1 MFRIHNLN
9 IGKLSLYVLLCWL
22 PHIKADD
29 QIITT
34 NPSTSSHVAGAKD
47 ISLSIEYA
55 TNSANTQTTGIGIS
69 IYFDSSK
76 LEFVS
81 LTENGAVEDDLFV
94 ITAAPSDIATDD
106 DNDDDNSAT
115 DKKANINLISFSGNF
130 PDEDVWPADEAP
142 LSLGTIVFRAAETG
156 IIGTTTIN
164 YELNTALGYNG
175 VAESATIE
183 FLADSDGDGVFDTD
197 DAFPLDATETIDTDT
212 DGTGNNADT
221 DDDNDGVLD
230 TADAF
235 ALISLDGLTD
245 TDGDGRPNDCDSTCQ
260 TAGMSADT
268 DDDNDGVLDT
278 ADAFAL
284 ISLDG
289 LTDTDGDGRPND
301 CDSSC
306 QTAGMS
312 ADTDDDNDEALDAD
326 DAFPLDA
333 TESVDTDNDG
343 TGNNADTD
351 DDNDEVLDADDA
363 FPLDAAESIDTDSD
377 GTGNNADADDDN
389 DGVLDTD
396 DAFPLDATE
405 SIDTDTDGT
414 GNNADT
420 DDDNDGVS
428 DGADLFPLDASE
440 SSDADSDGIGNNA
453 DEDDDNDLVLDSDDA
468 FPEDARYAEDL
479 DGDSLPDEWEQQ
491 YGLDIDDPKNA
502 YFDPDQDGYLNW
514 EEFLSGS
521 DPAVAERK
529 AQVIYTDRV
538 AILTPARTSRFT
550 VSYTTTDLNPNLT
563 GVGIRI
569 HYNSAY
575 VTEVVLENIFDPG
588 LLGVDQV
595 QNDEFDL
602 DGDADT
608 DRYFIVAWAD
618 TNDPTWPGQL
628 PTDLFDIVIT
638 TVDTI
643 IELDF
648 YPIRFSVAGT
658 AVGYNLSA
666 PSVYNLVASTSL
678 DIDGDGEANALSD
691 GLMVI
696 RRFFGFTGESLI
708 SGAVS
713 DEATYKTAETIA
725 ERIDAF
731 SDGFDVDADGQV
743 EALSDGLMIIR
754 RLFGFSGESL
764 VAGALSASAE
774 RTDPDEIAAFID
786 SLANIKD

>member
-1 MFRIHNLN
+1 
-9 IGKLSLYVLLCWL
+9 
-22 PHIKADD
+22 
-29 QIITT
+29 
-34 NPSTSSHVAGAKD
+34 
-47 ISLSIEYA
+47 
-55 TNSANTQTTGIGIS
+55 
-69 IYFDSSK
+69 
-76 LEFVS
+76 
-81 LTENGAVEDDLFV
+81 
-94 ITAAPSDIATDD
+94 
-106 DNDDDNSAT
+106 
-115 DKKANINLISFSGNF
+115 
-130 PDEDVWPADEAP
+130 
-142 LSLGTIVFRAAETG
+142 
-156 IIGTTTIN
+156 
-164 YELNTALGYNG
+164 
-175 VAESATIE
+175 
-183 FLADSDGDGVFDTD
+183 
-197 DAFPLDATETIDTDT
+197 
-212 DGTGNNADT
+212 
-221 DDDNDGVLD
+221 
-230 TADAF
+230 
-235 ALISLDGLTD
+235 
-245 TDGDGRPNDCDSTCQ
+245 
-260 TAGMSADT
+260 
-268 DDDNDGVLDT
+268 
-278 ADAFAL
+278 
-284 ISLDG
+284 
-289 LTDTDGDGRPND
+289 
-301 CDSSC
+301 
-306 QTAGMS
+306 
-312 ADTDDDNDEALDAD
+312 
-326 DAFPLDA
+326 
-333 TESVDTDNDG
+333 
-343 TGNNADTD
+343 
-351 DDNDEVLDADDA
+351 
-363 FPLDAAESIDTDSD
+363 
-377 GTGNNADADDDN
+377 
-389 DGVLDTD
+389 
-396 DAFPLDATE
+396 
-405 SIDTDTDGT
+405 
-414 GNNADT
+414 
-420 DDDNDGVS
+420 
-428 DGADLFPLDASE
+428 
-440 SSDADSDGIGNNA
+440 